1 MSLNLAADIRT
12 AIVADL
18 TITGLLSSATA
29 VFTRRPVKDDA
40 VRPLIVV
47 SEDISITDADGLISN
62 RPIVIRDILIY
73 GNQPTDFRD
82 VETLGYLIRDLFHR
96 QKEAITSTTHDV
108 LDIRATGPRAAPTS
122 DDEVVGR
129 VVSLTFLLRKK

>member
-1 MSLNLAADIRT
+1 MSLDLAADIRT

-96 QKEAITSTTHDV
+96 QKDAITSTTHDV
-108 LDIRATGPRAAPTS
+108 LDIRAAGPRAAPTS